1 MKIISPFI
9 SFLIL
14 SVVAVLISTMLLS
27 YAGVSAYYVPGVA
40 PIAYSKG
47 DPVPVLANGLHS
59 LSGVAPYRYYV
70 APFCRPPIIE
80 TNKESLGQILMGDR
94 FETSPYT
101 LKMQEDQKCETLKC
115 ENDPQVSSQQLQ
127 ILEKLIEADY
137 RGYLVIDNLPV
148 FNNGSL
154 VYFGKCVDLPKA
166 QQYEFLRGYALG
178 VRSKCTG
185 KSTLI
190 NNHLDFKIQY
200 HISDDGEDQFMVV
213 GFTARPMSIDWS
225 GKGCTDDIDI
235 VNGAPEPLTIEKAK
249 ARGKI
254 SWTYSVTWVEEPSI
268 KWASRWDSYLHTSF
282 ADTSNRVHWTSIIFS
297 ITIVLSMSLLTLMF
311 LIRSLRRDFAKYNA
325 VLAALESEETAEEE
339 IRWKRVRLDSLR
351 PPANIDWL
359 IVIVAS
365 GVQIAGMTLATLII
379 SFYGV
384 LSPANRGGLIFAL
397 ILMFV
402 LLAFVAGYVA
412 AWMCVEFSQKSWKV
426 VFGVASF
433 IPGLCFATLVTSNQL
448 YKIANSSSVLPG
460 KALFLI
466 LFLWIGGLVPLT
478 VLGASMG
485 FNAPLRVSEKLRK
498 AAHAS
503 DPRPI
508 PLQPEY
514 LQDIVCFILPGVIPL
529 APSLVE
535 LRFILA
541 SLWQG
546 MVYYVFG
553 FLGAV
558 IVLCAISA
566 ALTAVAVVYH
576 RLSAENYEW
585 WWVAVL
591 APSGSGVFLIFYF
604 TYYFFA
610 YLSIEQALA
619 ATVYFLY
626 MGNIAIL
633 YVVGMAAVGFFPT
646 YWFVLKLYDT
656 DKID

>member
-1 MKIISPFI
+1 MKTITSSLLF
-9 SFLIL
+9 FFA
-14 SVVAVLISTMLLS
+14 VVASIVASMLD
-27 YAGVSAYYVPGVA
+27 AYYVPGIAPVA
-40 PIAYSKG
+40 YGKG

-101 LKMQEDQKCETLKC
+101 FKMQENQKCEVLKC
-115 ENDPQVSSQQLQ
+115 ENDQEISNNQLQ

-137 RGYLVIDNLPV
+137 RGYLVIDNLPT

-154 VYFGKCVDLPKA
+154 VYFGKCLDLPKA

-178 VRSKCTG
+178 VRKKCTG
-185 KSTLI
+185 KDTLV
-190 NNHLDFKIQY
+190 NNHLDFQIQY
-200 HISDDGEDQFMVV
+200 HVSDEGEDQFMVV
-213 GFTARPMSIDWS
+213 GFTARPMSIDWN
-225 GKGCTDDIDI
+225 GKACNGQVDIK
-235 VNGAPEPLTIEKAK
+235 NGVPEPLSIETAK
-249 ARGKI
+249 ARKKI
-254 SWTYSVTWVEEPSI
+254 SWTYSVTWVEEPTI

-297 ITIVLSMSLLTLMF
+297 IAIVLAMALLTLM
-311 LIRSLRRDFAKYNA
+311 LLVRSLRRDFAKLNA
-325 VLAALESEETAEEE
+325 VLASLESEENAEEE
-339 IRWKRVRLDSLR
+339 IRWKRVRLDALR
-351 PPANIDWL
+351 PPPYVEYL
-359 IVIVAS
+359 IILVAS
-365 GVQIAGMTLATLII
+365 GVQILGMTIATLAI
-379 SFYGV
+379 SLYGV

-412 AWMCVEFSQKSWKV
+412 AWLSVEIHEKSWKII
-426 VFGVASF
+426 FGTATF
-433 IPGLCFATLVTSNQL
+433 IPGVCFFTLLSANHL
-448 YKIANSSSVLPG
+448 YKIANSSSVLPF

-466 LFLWIGGLVPLT
+466 FFLWIGGLVPLT
-478 VLGASMG
+478 ILGASLG
-485 FNAPLRVSEKLRK
+485 FNAPLKIKEKLR
-498 AAHAS
+498 AAARAS

-508 PLQPEY
+508 PVQPEY
-514 LQDIVCFILPGVIPL
+514 LHDVVCYILPGVIPL

-535 LRFILA
+535 IRFILA

-553 FLGAV
+553 FLGCV
-558 IVLCAISA
+558 VLLCVISA
-566 ALTAVAVVYH
+566 SLAAVTVVYH

-585 WWVAVL
+585 WWVSVL
-591 APSGSGVFLIFYF
+591 APSGSGVFLVFYF

-610 YLSIEQALA
+610 YLSIEQSLA

-626 MGNIAIL
+626 MGNIALL
-633 YVVGMAAVGFFPT
+633 YVVALAAVGFFPS

-656 DKID
+656 DKAD